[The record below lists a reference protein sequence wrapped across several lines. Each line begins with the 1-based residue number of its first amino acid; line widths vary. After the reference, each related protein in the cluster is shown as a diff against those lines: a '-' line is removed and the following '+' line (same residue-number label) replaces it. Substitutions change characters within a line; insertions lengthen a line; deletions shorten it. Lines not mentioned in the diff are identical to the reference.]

1 MAVSVDNRP
10 ARSRSALAALLTV
23 LILVPAGY
31 LFFRVWQTNDQSRD
45 NTKLEQLGVEYLTNL
60 SPLISALAESESS
73 ALQGISV
80 APASL
85 TAAVARVAAVDQRLG
100 DSLQIRD
107 RWTGLRDKIGRLPGV
122 TGDPQAVFQA
132 HVEVTDLALGL
143 YSAVRDNSTLVR
155 DPDNDLSHLQQA
167 VAVDLPNTVVQVN
180 RMGDLSLMLANVR
193 GSAQQR
199 AAQQAALG
207 PQFGAAVQTVGT
219 AVASLT
225 DNLQAAVD
233 DTNSPTLSGNLVNS
247 LDSFR
252 RGVENLTR
260 GANPGGAPVAAT
272 MATAQTQLQTSLTG
286 LAGVTLRE
294 MGSLLQDRLDNLN
307 RQRIEALIA
316 AGLAVLL
323 VLAAL
328 MVRLTGR
335 RRRHVASGENTRGGM
350 SVTQGGTDP
359 GYGNLIDSPP
369 SYGEVNP
376 TRRERSGALR

>member
-1 MAVSVDNRP
+1 
-10 ARSRSALAALLTV
+10 
-23 LILVPAGY
+23 
-31 LFFRVWQTNDQSRD
+31 
-45 NTKLEQLGVEYLTNL
+45 
-60 SPLISALAESESS
+60 
-73 ALQGISV
+73 
-80 APASL
+80 
-85 TAAVARVAAVDQRLG
+85 VARVAAADQRLG
-100 DSLQIRD
+100 DALQTRD

-143 YSAVRDNSTLVR
+143 YGAVRDNSTLVR

-193 GSAQQR
+193 GTAQQR

-207 PQFGAAVQTVGT
+207 PQFGAAVQTVST

-307 RQRIEALIA
+307 TQRIEALIA

-328 MVRLTGR
+328 LLRLTGR

-369 SYGEVNP
+369 AYGEVNP